1 MRRRVPKCKECS
13 HLLVV
18 NKNHAKGR
26 PMRVCGIMDEK
37 KIYGEAMKYSPLW
50 CPKRREESENVR
62 TED

>member
-18 NKNHAKGR
+18 NKNPAKGR

-50 CPKRREESENVR
+50 CPKRR
-62 TED
+62 